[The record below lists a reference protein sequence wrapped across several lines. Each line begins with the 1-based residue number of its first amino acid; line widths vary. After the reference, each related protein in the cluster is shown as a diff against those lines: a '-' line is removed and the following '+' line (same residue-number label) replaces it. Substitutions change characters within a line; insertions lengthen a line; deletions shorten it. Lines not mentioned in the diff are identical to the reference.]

1 MKVAF
6 TEIFS
11 RAEDMVIPSKSI
23 RIGEITLTP
32 KCAIAK
38 GTRFDGIDFTEY
50 TDHSLEVENI
60 DNQTFIMGI
69 YYK

>member
-11 RAEDMVIPSKSI
+11 SAENMVIPSKSI
-23 RIGEITLTP
+23 RIGEIALTP

-38 GTRFDGIDFTEY
+38 GTKFDGIDFTEY
-50 TDHSLEVENI
+50 TDYQFEVEDI
-60 DNQTFIMGI
+60 GNQTFIMGI
-69 YYK
+69 YNK